1 MPPKEFNLSQIED
14 EKMRHLV
21 GGLLNIIEDLRTEV
35 RAVKAENQRLRD
47 ENNRL
52 KGEQGKPNI
61 KAKKPLKTHSSEK
74 ERRQTKKH
82 QKKSKRNEI
91 KIDREETLKVAR
103 EDLPS
108 DARFKGYEEVVIQ
121 DIQVSTDNILFRK
134 EKFYAKSTG
143 KTYLAPL
150 PAGYQGEFGANLRTQ
165 VLTLYYASQMTE
177 AKIRDW
183 LAQIGIQISVGQIS
197 NMLIKG
203 HELFHQ
209 EASASY
215 QASLEACPWQHIDDT
230 GRE

>member
-108 DARFKGYEEVVIQ
+108 DARFMGYEEVVIQ

-183 LAQIGIQISVGQIS
+183 
-197 NMLIKG
+197 
-203 HELFHQ
+203 
-209 EASASY
+209 ASANRHPNFSGTNFKY
-215 QASLEACPWQHIDDT
+215 AHQRA
-230 GRE
+230 

>member
-52 KGEQGKPNI
+52 KGEQGK
-61 KAKKPLKTHSSEK
+61 AKYQGKEASEDPQFRKRASSDE
-74 ERRQTKKH
+74 EASE
-82 QKKSKRNEI
+82 KSKRNEI

-215 QASLEACPWQHIDDT
+215 QASLEACHLAAY
-230 GRE
+230 